1 MINWKQALT
10 RMGSSVEDY
19 FDALKFRMRQER
31 GIAPAQILPY
41 IGHGTRSAIHL
52 RGRAIE
58 DYTVSSAR
66 DNDTVWQNLLNMYR
80 RFNSHEIPHAR
91 IKAIFEGHEYTTQ
104 ANEEGF
110 FEFHI
115 RLDQP
120 LPDDNIWHDVAL
132 ELTDYRDQ
140 LSARTVGKVIIPP
153 LSAQFGVISDLDDTV
168 IRSDVVNLIKLARNT
183 FLYNSHTRLPFA
195 GVAEFYH
202 ALQRGV
208 GQGYNPI
215 YYVSNSPWNLYDLLV
230 DFFEVRGIPP
240 GTFFLT
246 DLGLSPTQLIRQNA
260 EKHKLG
266 CIQTLL
272 ETHPQLPF
280 ILIGDSGEHDPEIY
294 LKAAERFPGRIRAI
308 YIRDVSEARRDKA
321 VQEMIDDA
329 ARLGAEML
337 LVPDTAVAA
346 AHAAEKGFISSD
358 ALPAIRQERREDKG
372 KPTPIEALVEE
383 IP

>member
-1 MINWKQALT
+1 
-10 RMGSSVEDY
+10 
-19 FDALKFRMRQER
+19 
-31 GIAPAQILPY
+31 
-41 IGHGTRSAIHL
+41 
-52 RGRAIE
+52 
-58 DYTVSSAR
+58 
-66 DNDTVWQNLLNMYR
+66 
-80 RFNSHEIPHAR
+80 
-91 IKAIFEGHEYTTQ
+91 
-104 ANEEGF
+104 
-110 FEFHI
+110 
-115 RLDQP
+115 
-120 LPDDNIWHDVAL
+120 
-132 ELTDYRDQ
+132 
-140 LSARTVGKVIIPP
+140 

-294 LKAAERFPGRIRAI
+294 LKATERFPGRIRAI
-308 YIRDVSEARRDKA
+308 YIRDVSEARRDNA
-321 VQEMIDDA
+321 VQAMIDDA

-346 AHAAEKGFISSD
+346 AHAAERGFISPE

-372 KPTPIEALVEE
+372 KPVAIEALIEKL
-383 IP
+383 P